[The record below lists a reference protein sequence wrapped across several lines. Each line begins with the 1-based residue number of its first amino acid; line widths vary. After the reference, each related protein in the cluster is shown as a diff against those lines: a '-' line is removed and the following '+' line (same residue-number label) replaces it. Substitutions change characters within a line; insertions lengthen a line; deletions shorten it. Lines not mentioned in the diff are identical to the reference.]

1 MIKLEEKVIEAESYM
16 STADLYT
23 ESSVNNLKTAI
34 DSANEIINKLVP
46 TQREVSAAINTINAR
61 INSLVFQSEE
71 DLRNI
76 IELSKDI
83 LENNPY
89 KYTTESINDLQTA
102 YDSALPLLA
111 DGAIPT
117 NEELTE
123 ADTNVRNAYNAL
135 LELMKGDINSDRKV
149 TIKDAVIIQ
158 KYILGIKEFDQR
170 NCYTADFNDDGKVS
184 IADIVLVQRYIL
196 GA

>member
-1 MIKLEEKVIEAESYM
+1 MC
-16 STADLYT
+16 
-23 ESSVNNLKTAI
+23 
-34 DSANEIINKLVP
+34 
-46 TQREVSAAINTINAR
+46 
-61 INSLVFQSEE
+61 
-71 DLRNI
+71 
-76 IELSKDI
+76 
-83 LENNPY
+83 
-89 KYTTESINDLQTA
+89 NDLQTA